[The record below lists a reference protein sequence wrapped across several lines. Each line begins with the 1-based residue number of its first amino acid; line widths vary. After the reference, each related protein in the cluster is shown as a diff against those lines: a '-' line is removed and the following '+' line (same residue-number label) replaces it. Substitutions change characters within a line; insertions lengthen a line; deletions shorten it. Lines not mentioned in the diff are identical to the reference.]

1 MGYSAM
7 DSGLA
12 LSPRGIGAIMAIFF
26 VGRVIGR
33 LDSRI
38 LICCGFITL
47 AAVSYQLSGLDLQMS
62 IANIVVP
69 NIIMG
74 LAMGLIFVP
83 LTTLTMG
90 GLPNE
95 QMGNAAGIFNLMR
108 NLGGS
113 IGISVVTTLLARN
126 AQQHQVFIAAHFNPY
141 NPQFQQYAQKLSS
154 LFALKGP
161 PDYLDHKALLA
172 LYYLAVQQAS
182 LLAYMDSFRLLAFV
196 CLLCVPA
203 VLMLK
208 GLRGGHSGLSRVH

>member
-1 MGYSAM
+1 
-7 DSGLA
+7 
-12 LSPRGIGAIMAIFF
+12 
-26 VGRVIGR
+26 
-33 LDSRI
+33 
-38 LICCGFITL
+38 
-47 AAVSYQLSGLDLQMS
+47 
-62 IANIVVP
+62 
-69 NIIMG
+69 MG